1 MDGFFL
7 PLSPPFSSNKIS
19 SFCLLLLFCRIATA
33 QNFSLFPGRLLDF
46 VNKREILILLSIGVE
61 YQNEEGKYPHTT
73 QRRGLSLLF
82 SSLLFSS
89 LLSRNTKKKKA
100 LHHRYTHEHTTRAM
114 LTTTTMSTTGS
125 SSSFVSIETKRMIN
139 YTKQNAT
146 TMRKKDTGRRE
157 IGVAVAAQHKR
168 RARERVEEMNMN
180 NNYNVNRRRGLTH
193 SSSSSSSRGRE
204 RVIMSA
210 GFSLSKL
217 TSVLKKKTQSDFDRV
232 ISGTSKTREKL
243 SYMDEVLGLWRLEDL
258 DDTLDELEETLLS
271 VDFGPKTAGKVL
283 DTIRELVEDGKIK
296 TGEDC
301 KRALKETIVN
311 ILVND
316 GGDPTKMNVSEDE
329 KIPTCVLI
337 IGVNGGGKTTTIG
350 KLSNWYKNAG
360 AKVMM
365 VPGDTFRAAAAE
377 QLQTWADRTGAI
389 MSKSPPNTKPGA
401 VSYKAV
407 DEAITM
413 GDIDVILADTS
424 GRLHTNLDLMDELVG
439 VKNSIK
445 KREPSMPHEV
455 LLVLDGTTGLNM
467 LNQAREFGQQLGVTG
482 IILTKLDGTARGG
495 AVISVVDEMK
505 IPVKFVG
512 VGETMEDLQVFEP
525 ISFVDAL
532 FPEEEKDA

>member
-1 MDGFFL
+1 MMTMT
-7 PLSPPFSSNKIS
+7 SSS
-19 SFCLLLLFCRIATA
+19 T
-33 QNFSLFPGRLLDF
+33 
-46 VNKREILILLSIGVE
+46 
-61 YQNEEGKYPHTT
+61 
-73 QRRGLSLLF
+73 
-82 SSLLFSS
+82 SSLSS
-89 LLSRNTKKKKA
+89 LSATMKKQRQQQQQKEKKNLA
-100 LHHRYTHEHTTRAM
+100 
-114 LTTTTMSTTGS
+114 
-125 SSSFVSIETKRMIN
+125 FPSI
-139 YTKQNAT
+139 
-146 TMRKKDTGRRE
+146 KDTNRY
-157 IGVAVAAQHKR
+157 H
-168 RARERVEEMNMN
+168 
-180 NNYNVNRRRGLTH
+180 RRRGGEISVAACATQPRGRGEEAGAEKREMNTNNKNKNNLNNKEYSFNASRRSNKLNQSSLT
-193 SSSSSSSRGRE
+193 SRGK
-204 RVIMSA
+204 RVIMHSGGG

-243 SYMDEVLGLWRLEDL
+243 SYMDEILGLWRLEDL
-258 DDTLDELEETLLS
+258 DDTLDDLEETLLS

-316 GGDPTKMNVSEDE
+316 GGDPTKMNVSDDE

-407 DEAITM
+407 DEAIAM

-439 VKNSIK
+439 VKSSIK

-525 ISFVDAL
+525 LSFVDAL
-532 FPEEEKDA
+532 FPEEEEGDA

>member
-1 MDGFFL
+1 MMTMT
-7 PLSPPFSSNKIS
+7 SSS
-19 SFCLLLLFCRIATA
+19 T
-33 QNFSLFPGRLLDF
+33 
-46 VNKREILILLSIGVE
+46 
-61 YQNEEGKYPHTT
+61 
-73 QRRGLSLLF
+73 
-82 SSLLFSS
+82 SSLSS
-89 LLSRNTKKKKA
+89 LSATMKKQQQKKKKKKNLA
-100 LHHRYTHEHTTRAM
+100 
-114 LTTTTMSTTGS
+114 
-125 SSSFVSIETKRMIN
+125 FPSI
-139 YTKQNAT
+139 
-146 TMRKKDTGRRE
+146 KDTNRY
-157 IGVAVAAQHKR
+157 H
-168 RARERVEEMNMN
+168 
-180 NNYNVNRRRGLTH
+180 RRRGGEISVAACATQPRGRGEEAGAEKREMNTNNKNKNNLNNKEYSFNASRRSNKLNQSSLT
-193 SSSSSSSRGRE
+193 SRGK
-204 RVIMSA
+204 RVIMHSGGG

-243 SYMDEVLGLWRLEDL
+243 SYMDEILGLWRLEDL
-258 DDTLDELEETLLS
+258 DDTLDDLEETLLS

-316 GGDPTKMNVSEDE
+316 GGDPTKMNVSDDE

-407 DEAITM
+407 DEAIAM

-439 VKNSIK
+439 VKSSIK

-525 ISFVDAL
+525 LSFVDAL
-532 FPEEEKDA
+532 FPEEEAGDT

>member
-1 MDGFFL
+1 MTMTSSSTSS
-7 PLSPPFSSNKIS
+7 LSSLSATMKKQQQQQQQKKKKNLAFPSIKDTNRYHRRRGGEIS
-19 SFCLLLLFCRIATA
+19 VAACAT
-33 QNFSLFPGRLLDF
+33 QPRGRGEEAGAE
-46 VNKREILILLSIGVE
+46 KREINTNNKNNLNNKE
-61 YQNEEGKYPHTT
+61 YSFNAS
-73 QRRGLSLLF
+73 RRSNKLNQ
-82 SSLLFSS
+82 SS
-89 LLSRNTKKKKA
+89 K
-100 LHHRYTHEHTTRAM
+100 
-114 LTTTTMSTTGS
+114 LT
-125 SSSFVSIETKRMIN
+125 
-139 YTKQNAT
+139 
-146 TMRKKDTGRRE
+146 
-157 IGVAVAAQHKR
+157 
-168 RARERVEEMNMN
+168 
-180 NNYNVNRRRGLTH
+180 
-193 SSSSSSSRGRE
+193 SRGKS
-204 RVIMSA
+204 VIMHSGGG

-243 SYMDEVLGLWRLEDL
+243 SYMDEILGLWRLEDL
-258 DDTLDELEETLLS
+258 DDTLDDLEETLLS

-316 GGDPTKMNVSEDE
+316 GGDPTKMNVSDDE

-407 DEAITM
+407 DEAIAM

-439 VKNSIK
+439 VKSSIK

-525 ISFVDAL
+525 LSFVDAL
-532 FPEEEKDA
+532 FPEEEAGDA

>member
-1 MDGFFL
+1 MTMTSS
-7 PLSPPFSSNKIS
+7 LSSSLSSLSATMKKQQQQQQQQKKKKKKNLAFPSIKDTNRYHRRRGGEIS
-19 SFCLLLLFCRIATA
+19 VAACAT
-33 QNFSLFPGRLLDF
+33 QPRGRGEEAGAE
-46 VNKREILILLSIGVE
+46 KREINTNNKNNLNNKE
-61 YQNEEGKYPHTT
+61 YSFNAS
-73 QRRGLSLLF
+73 RRSNKLNQ
-82 SSLLFSS
+82 SS
-89 LLSRNTKKKKA
+89 K
-100 LHHRYTHEHTTRAM
+100 
-114 LTTTTMSTTGS
+114 LT
-125 SSSFVSIETKRMIN
+125 
-139 YTKQNAT
+139 
-146 TMRKKDTGRRE
+146 
-157 IGVAVAAQHKR
+157 
-168 RARERVEEMNMN
+168 
-180 NNYNVNRRRGLTH
+180 
-193 SSSSSSSRGRE
+193 SRGKS
-204 RVIMSA
+204 VIMHSGGG

-243 SYMDEVLGLWRLEDL
+243 SYMDEILGLWRLEDL
-258 DDTLDELEETLLS
+258 DDTLDDLEETLLS

-283 DTIRELVEDGKIK
+283 DTIRELVEDGKVK
-296 TGEDC
+296 TGGDC

-316 GGDPTKMNVSEDE
+316 GGDPTKMNVSDDE

-407 DEAITM
+407 DEAIAM

-439 VKNSIK
+439 VKSSIK

-525 ISFVDAL
+525 LSFVDAL
-532 FPEEEKDA
+532 FPEEEAGEA

>member
-1 MDGFFL
+1 MMTMT
-7 PLSPPFSSNKIS
+7 SSS
-19 SFCLLLLFCRIATA
+19 T
-33 QNFSLFPGRLLDF
+33 
-46 VNKREILILLSIGVE
+46 
-61 YQNEEGKYPHTT
+61 
-73 QRRGLSLLF
+73 
-82 SSLLFSS
+82 SSLSS
-89 LLSRNTKKKKA
+89 LSATMKKQQQQQQKKKKNLA
-100 LHHRYTHEHTTRAM
+100 SSIKNTNRYH
-114 LTTTTMSTTGS
+114 
-125 SSSFVSIETKRMIN
+125 
-139 YTKQNAT
+139 
-146 TMRKKDTGRRE
+146 
-157 IGVAVAAQHKR
+157 
-168 RARERVEEMNMN
+168 
-180 NNYNVNRRRGLTH
+180 RRRGGEISVAACATQPRGRGEGAGAEKREMNNKNKNNLNNKEYSFNASRRSNKLNQSSKLT
-193 SSSSSSSRGRE
+193 SRGKS
-204 RVIMSA
+204 VIMHSGGG

-243 SYMDEVLGLWRLEDL
+243 SYMDEILGLWRLEDL
-258 DDTLDELEETLLS
+258 DDTLDDLEETLLS

-316 GGDPTKMNVSEDE
+316 GGDPTKMNVSDDE
-329 KIPTCVLI
+329 KIPTRVLI

-407 DEAITM
+407 DEAIAM

-439 VKNSIK
+439 VKSSIK

-525 ISFVDAL
+525 LSFVDAL
-532 FPEEEKDA
+532 FPEEEEGDA

>member
-1 MDGFFL
+1 M
-7 PLSPPFSSNKIS
+7 
-19 SFCLLLLFCRIATA
+19 
-33 QNFSLFPGRLLDF
+33 
-46 VNKREILILLSIGVE
+46 
-61 YQNEEGKYPHTT
+61 
-73 QRRGLSLLF
+73 
-82 SSLLFSS
+82 
-89 LLSRNTKKKKA
+89 
-100 LHHRYTHEHTTRAM
+100 
-114 LTTTTMSTTGS
+114 
-125 SSSFVSIETKRMIN
+125 
-139 YTKQNAT
+139 
-146 TMRKKDTGRRE
+146 
-157 IGVAVAAQHKR
+157 
-168 RARERVEEMNMN
+168 
-180 NNYNVNRRRGLTH
+180 H
-193 SSSSSSSRGRE
+193 SGG
-204 RVIMSA
+204 

-243 SYMDEVLGLWRLEDL
+243 SYMDEILGLWRLEDL
-258 DDTLDELEETLLS
+258 DDTLDDLEETLLS

-316 GGDPTKMNVSEDE
+316 GGDPTKMNVSDDE

-407 DEAITM
+407 DEAIAM

-439 VKNSIK
+439 VKSSIK

-525 ISFVDAL
+525 LSFVDAL
-532 FPEEEKDA
+532 FPEEEAGDAQKISF

>member
-1 MDGFFL
+1 MMTMT
-7 PLSPPFSSNKIS
+7 STS
-19 SFCLLLLFCRIATA
+19 T
-33 QNFSLFPGRLLDF
+33 SL
-46 VNKREILILLSIGVE
+46 
-61 YQNEEGKYPHTT
+61 
-73 QRRGLSLLF
+73 
-82 SSLLFSS
+82 SSLSA
-89 LLSRNTKKKKA
+89 TMKKQQQQQKKKKNLA
-100 LHHRYTHEHTTRAM
+100 
-114 LTTTTMSTTGS
+114 S
-125 SSSFVSIETKRMIN
+125 SI
-139 YTKQNAT
+139 
-146 TMRKKDTGRRE
+146 KDTNRY
-157 IGVAVAAQHKR
+157 H
-168 RARERVEEMNMN
+168 
-180 NNYNVNRRRGLTH
+180 RRRGGEISVAACATQPRGRGEEAGAEKREMNNKNKNNLNNKEY
-193 SSSSSSSRGRE
+193 SFNASRRSNKLNQSSSRGK
-204 RVIMSA
+204 RVIMHSGGG

-243 SYMDEVLGLWRLEDL
+243 SYMDEILGLWRLEDL
-258 DDTLDELEETLLS
+258 DDTLDDLEETLLS

-316 GGDPTKMNVSEDE
+316 GGDPTKMNVSDDE

-407 DEAITM
+407 DEAIAM

-439 VKNSIK
+439 VKSSIK

-525 ISFVDAL
+525 LSFVDAL
-532 FPEEEKDA
+532 FPEEEAGDA

>member
-1 MDGFFL
+1 MTMT
-7 PLSPPFSSNKIS
+7 SSS
-19 SFCLLLLFCRIATA
+19 T
-33 QNFSLFPGRLLDF
+33 
-46 VNKREILILLSIGVE
+46 
-61 YQNEEGKYPHTT
+61 
-73 QRRGLSLLF
+73 
-82 SSLLFSS
+82 SSLSS
-89 LLSRNTKKKKA
+89 LSATMKKQQQQKKKKNLA
-100 LHHRYTHEHTTRAM
+100 
-114 LTTTTMSTTGS
+114 
-125 SSSFVSIETKRMIN
+125 FPSI
-139 YTKQNAT
+139 
-146 TMRKKDTGRRE
+146 KDTNRY
-157 IGVAVAAQHKR
+157 H
-168 RARERVEEMNMN
+168 
-180 NNYNVNRRRGLTH
+180 RRRGGEISVAACATQPRGRGEEAGAEKREMNTNNKNKNNLNNKEYSFNASRRSNKLNQSSKLT
-193 SSSSSSSRGRE
+193 SRGKS
-204 RVIMSA
+204 VIMHSGGG

-243 SYMDEVLGLWRLEDL
+243 SYMDEILGLWRLEDL
-258 DDTLDELEETLLS
+258 DDTLDDLEETLLS

-316 GGDPTKMNVSEDE
+316 GGDPTKMNVSDDE

-407 DEAITM
+407 DEAIAM

-439 VKNSIK
+439 VKSSIK

-525 ISFVDAL
+525 LSFVDAL
-532 FPEEEKDA
+532 FPEEEAGDA

>member
-1 MDGFFL
+1 MMTMTSSSTSS
-7 PLSPPFSSNKIS
+7 LSSLSATMKKQQQQQQKKKKNLAFPSIKDTNRYHRRRGGEIS
-19 SFCLLLLFCRIATA
+19 VAACAT
-33 QNFSLFPGRLLDF
+33 QPRGRGEEAGAE
-46 VNKREILILLSIGVE
+46 KREINTNNKNNLNNKE
-61 YQNEEGKYPHTT
+61 YSFNAS
-73 QRRGLSLLF
+73 RRSNKLNQ
-82 SSLLFSS
+82 SS
-89 LLSRNTKKKKA
+89 K
-100 LHHRYTHEHTTRAM
+100 
-114 LTTTTMSTTGS
+114 LT
-125 SSSFVSIETKRMIN
+125 
-139 YTKQNAT
+139 
-146 TMRKKDTGRRE
+146 
-157 IGVAVAAQHKR
+157 
-168 RARERVEEMNMN
+168 
-180 NNYNVNRRRGLTH
+180 
-193 SSSSSSSRGRE
+193 SRGKS
-204 RVIMSA
+204 VIMHSGGG

-243 SYMDEVLGLWRLEDL
+243 SYMDEILGLWRLEDL
-258 DDTLDELEETLLS
+258 DDTLDDLEETLLS

-316 GGDPTKMNVSEDE
+316 GGDPTKMNVSDDE

-407 DEAITM
+407 DEAIAM

-439 VKNSIK
+439 VKSSIK

-525 ISFVDAL
+525 LSFVDAL
-532 FPEEEKDA
+532 FPEEEEGDA

>member
-1 MDGFFL
+1 MTMTSS
-7 PLSPPFSSNKIS
+7 LSSSLSSLSATMKKQQQQQQKKKKNLAFPSIKDTNRYHRRRGGEIS
-19 SFCLLLLFCRIATA
+19 VAACAT
-33 QNFSLFPGRLLDF
+33 QPRGRGEEAGAE
-46 VNKREILILLSIGVE
+46 KREINTNNKNNLNNKE
-61 YQNEEGKYPHTT
+61 YSFNAS
-73 QRRGLSLLF
+73 RRSNKLNQ
-82 SSLLFSS
+82 SS
-89 LLSRNTKKKKA
+89 K
-100 LHHRYTHEHTTRAM
+100 
-114 LTTTTMSTTGS
+114 LT
-125 SSSFVSIETKRMIN
+125 
-139 YTKQNAT
+139 
-146 TMRKKDTGRRE
+146 
-157 IGVAVAAQHKR
+157 
-168 RARERVEEMNMN
+168 
-180 NNYNVNRRRGLTH
+180 
-193 SSSSSSSRGRE
+193 SRGKS
-204 RVIMSA
+204 VIMHSGGG

-243 SYMDEVLGLWRLEDL
+243 SYMDEILGLWRLEDL
-258 DDTLDELEETLLS
+258 DDTLDDLEETLLS

-316 GGDPTKMNVSEDE
+316 GGDPTKMNVSDDE

-407 DEAITM
+407 DEAIAM

-439 VKNSIK
+439 VKSSIK

-525 ISFVDAL
+525 LSFVDAL
-532 FPEEEKDA
+532 FPEEEAGDA

>member
-1 MDGFFL
+1 MMTMT
-7 PLSPPFSSNKIS
+7 SSS
-19 SFCLLLLFCRIATA
+19 T
-33 QNFSLFPGRLLDF
+33 
-46 VNKREILILLSIGVE
+46 
-61 YQNEEGKYPHTT
+61 
-73 QRRGLSLLF
+73 
-82 SSLLFSS
+82 SSLSS
-89 LLSRNTKKKKA
+89 LSATMKKQQQQKKKKNLA
-100 LHHRYTHEHTTRAM
+100 
-114 LTTTTMSTTGS
+114 
-125 SSSFVSIETKRMIN
+125 FPSI
-139 YTKQNAT
+139 
-146 TMRKKDTGRRE
+146 KDTNRY
-157 IGVAVAAQHKR
+157 H
-168 RARERVEEMNMN
+168 
-180 NNYNVNRRRGLTH
+180 RRRGGEISVAACATQPRGRGEEAGAEKREMNTNNKNKNNLNNKEYSFNASRRSNKLNQSSLT
-193 SSSSSSSRGRE
+193 SRGK
-204 RVIMSA
+204 RVIMHSGGG

-243 SYMDEVLGLWRLEDL
+243 SYMDEILGLWRLEDL
-258 DDTLDELEETLLS
+258 DDTLDDLEETLLS

-316 GGDPTKMNVSEDE
+316 GGDPTKMNVSDDE

-407 DEAITM
+407 DEAIAM

-439 VKNSIK
+439 VKSSIK

-525 ISFVDAL
+525 LSFVDAL
-532 FPEEEKDA
+532 FPEEEADT

>member
-1 MDGFFL
+1 MMTMT
-7 PLSPPFSSNKIS
+7 SSS
-19 SFCLLLLFCRIATA
+19 T
-33 QNFSLFPGRLLDF
+33 
-46 VNKREILILLSIGVE
+46 
-61 YQNEEGKYPHTT
+61 
-73 QRRGLSLLF
+73 
-82 SSLLFSS
+82 SSLSS
-89 LLSRNTKKKKA
+89 LSATMKKQRQQQQQKKKKNLA
-100 LHHRYTHEHTTRAM
+100 
-114 LTTTTMSTTGS
+114 
-125 SSSFVSIETKRMIN
+125 FPSI
-139 YTKQNAT
+139 
-146 TMRKKDTGRRE
+146 KDTNRY
-157 IGVAVAAQHKR
+157 H
-168 RARERVEEMNMN
+168 
-180 NNYNVNRRRGLTH
+180 RRRGGEISVAACATQPRGRGEGAGAEKREMNNKNKNNLNNKEYSFNASRRSNKLNQSSLT
-193 SSSSSSSRGRE
+193 SRGK
-204 RVIMSA
+204 RVIMHSGGG

-243 SYMDEVLGLWRLEDL
+243 SYMDEILGLWRLEDL
-258 DDTLDELEETLLS
+258 DDTLDDLEETLLS

-316 GGDPTKMNVSEDE
+316 GGDPTKMNVSDDE

-407 DEAITM
+407 DEAIAM

-439 VKNSIK
+439 VKSSIK

-525 ISFVDAL
+525 LSFVDAL
-532 FPEEEKDA
+532 FPEEEAGDA

>member
-1 MDGFFL
+1 MMTMTSSSTSS
-7 PLSPPFSSNKIS
+7 LSSLSATMKKQQQQKKKKNLAFPSIKDTNRYHRRRGGEIS
-19 SFCLLLLFCRIATA
+19 VAACAT
-33 QNFSLFPGRLLDF
+33 QPRGRGEEAGAE
-46 VNKREILILLSIGVE
+46 KREINTNNKNNLNNKE
-61 YQNEEGKYPHTT
+61 YSFNAS
-73 QRRGLSLLF
+73 RRSNKLNQ
-82 SSLLFSS
+82 SS
-89 LLSRNTKKKKA
+89 K
-100 LHHRYTHEHTTRAM
+100 
-114 LTTTTMSTTGS
+114 LT
-125 SSSFVSIETKRMIN
+125 
-139 YTKQNAT
+139 
-146 TMRKKDTGRRE
+146 
-157 IGVAVAAQHKR
+157 
-168 RARERVEEMNMN
+168 
-180 NNYNVNRRRGLTH
+180 
-193 SSSSSSSRGRE
+193 SRGKS
-204 RVIMSA
+204 VIMHSGGG

-243 SYMDEVLGLWRLEDL
+243 SYMDEILGLWRLEDL
-258 DDTLDELEETLLS
+258 DDTLDDLEETLLS

-316 GGDPTKMNVSEDE
+316 GGDPTKMNVSDDE

-407 DEAITM
+407 DEAIAM

-439 VKNSIK
+439 VKSSIK

-525 ISFVDAL
+525 LSFVDAL
-532 FPEEEKDA
+532 FPEEEEGDA

>member
-1 MDGFFL
+1 MMTMTSSSTSS
-7 PLSPPFSSNKIS
+7 LSSLSATMKKQRQQQQQKKKKNLAFPSIKDTNRYHRRRGGEIS
-19 SFCLLLLFCRIATA
+19 VAACAT
-33 QNFSLFPGRLLDF
+33 QPRGRGEEAGAE
-46 VNKREILILLSIGVE
+46 KREINTNNKNNLNNKE
-61 YQNEEGKYPHTT
+61 YSFNAS
-73 QRRGLSLLF
+73 RRSNKLNQ
-82 SSLLFSS
+82 SS
-89 LLSRNTKKKKA
+89 K
-100 LHHRYTHEHTTRAM
+100 
-114 LTTTTMSTTGS
+114 LT
-125 SSSFVSIETKRMIN
+125 
-139 YTKQNAT
+139 
-146 TMRKKDTGRRE
+146 
-157 IGVAVAAQHKR
+157 
-168 RARERVEEMNMN
+168 
-180 NNYNVNRRRGLTH
+180 
-193 SSSSSSSRGRE
+193 SRGKS
-204 RVIMSA
+204 VIMHSGGG

-243 SYMDEVLGLWRLEDL
+243 SYMDEILGLWRLEDL
-258 DDTLDELEETLLS
+258 DDTLDDLEETLLS

-316 GGDPTKMNVSEDE
+316 GGDPTKMNVSDDE

-407 DEAITM
+407 DEAIAM

-439 VKNSIK
+439 VKSSIK

-525 ISFVDAL
+525 LSFVDAL
-532 FPEEEKDA
+532 FPEEEAGEA

>member
-1 MDGFFL
+1 MTMTSSSTSS
-7 PLSPPFSSNKIS
+7 LSSLSATMKKQQQQQQQKKKKNLAFPSIKDTNRYHRRRGGEIS
-19 SFCLLLLFCRIATA
+19 VAACAT
-33 QNFSLFPGRLLDF
+33 QPRGRGEEAGAE
-46 VNKREILILLSIGVE
+46 KREINTNNKNNLNNKE
-61 YQNEEGKYPHTT
+61 YSFNAS
-73 QRRGLSLLF
+73 RRSNKLNQ
-82 SSLLFSS
+82 SS
-89 LLSRNTKKKKA
+89 K
-100 LHHRYTHEHTTRAM
+100 
-114 LTTTTMSTTGS
+114 LT
-125 SSSFVSIETKRMIN
+125 
-139 YTKQNAT
+139 
-146 TMRKKDTGRRE
+146 
-157 IGVAVAAQHKR
+157 
-168 RARERVEEMNMN
+168 
-180 NNYNVNRRRGLTH
+180 
-193 SSSSSSSRGRE
+193 SRGKS
-204 RVIMSA
+204 VIMHSGGG

-243 SYMDEVLGLWRLEDL
+243 SYMDEILGLWRLEDL
-258 DDTLDELEETLLS
+258 DDTLDDLEETLLS

-316 GGDPTKMNVSEDE
+316 GGDPTKMNVSDDE

-407 DEAITM
+407 DEAIAM

-439 VKNSIK
+439 VKSSIK

-525 ISFVDAL
+525 LSFVDAL
-532 FPEEEKDA
+532 FPEEEAGEA

>member
-1 MDGFFL
+1 MMTMTSS
-7 PLSPPFSSNKIS
+7 LSSSLSSLSATMKKQQQQQQQKKKKNLAFPSIKDTNRYHRRRGGEIS
-19 SFCLLLLFCRIATA
+19 VAACAT
-33 QNFSLFPGRLLDF
+33 QPRGRGEEAGAE
-46 VNKREILILLSIGVE
+46 KREINTNNKNNLNNKE
-61 YQNEEGKYPHTT
+61 YSFNAS
-73 QRRGLSLLF
+73 RRSNKLNQ
-82 SSLLFSS
+82 SS
-89 LLSRNTKKKKA
+89 K
-100 LHHRYTHEHTTRAM
+100 
-114 LTTTTMSTTGS
+114 LT
-125 SSSFVSIETKRMIN
+125 
-139 YTKQNAT
+139 
-146 TMRKKDTGRRE
+146 
-157 IGVAVAAQHKR
+157 
-168 RARERVEEMNMN
+168 
-180 NNYNVNRRRGLTH
+180 
-193 SSSSSSSRGRE
+193 SRGKS
-204 RVIMSA
+204 VIMHSGGG

-243 SYMDEVLGLWRLEDL
+243 SYMDEILGLWRLEDL
-258 DDTLDELEETLLS
+258 DDTLDDLEETLLS

-316 GGDPTKMNVSEDE
+316 GGDPTKMNVSDDE

-407 DEAITM
+407 DEAIAM

-439 VKNSIK
+439 VKSSIK

-525 ISFVDAL
+525 LSFVDAL
-532 FPEEEKDA
+532 FPEEEAGDA

>member
-1 MDGFFL
+1 MMTMTSSSTSS
-7 PLSPPFSSNKIS
+7 LSSLSATMKKQQQKKKKKKNLAFPSIKDTNRYHRRRGGEIS
-19 SFCLLLLFCRIATA
+19 VAACAT
-33 QNFSLFPGRLLDF
+33 QPRGRGEEAGAE
-46 VNKREILILLSIGVE
+46 KREINTNNKNNLNNKE
-61 YQNEEGKYPHTT
+61 YSFNAS
-73 QRRGLSLLF
+73 RRSNKLNQ
-82 SSLLFSS
+82 SS
-89 LLSRNTKKKKA
+89 K
-100 LHHRYTHEHTTRAM
+100 
-114 LTTTTMSTTGS
+114 LT
-125 SSSFVSIETKRMIN
+125 
-139 YTKQNAT
+139 
-146 TMRKKDTGRRE
+146 
-157 IGVAVAAQHKR
+157 
-168 RARERVEEMNMN
+168 
-180 NNYNVNRRRGLTH
+180 
-193 SSSSSSSRGRE
+193 SRGKS
-204 RVIMSA
+204 VIMHSGGG

-243 SYMDEVLGLWRLEDL
+243 SYMDEILGLWRLEDL
-258 DDTLDELEETLLS
+258 DDTLDDLEETLLS

-316 GGDPTKMNVSEDE
+316 GGDPTKMNVSDDE

-407 DEAITM
+407 DEAIAM

-439 VKNSIK
+439 VKSSIK

-525 ISFVDAL
+525 LSFVDAL
-532 FPEEEKDA
+532 FPEEEAGDA

>member
-1 MDGFFL
+1 MNNKNKNHLNKEYSFNA
-7 PLSPPFSSNKIS
+7 SRRSNK
-19 SFCLLLLFCRIATA
+19 LN
-33 QNFSLFPGRLLDF
+33 Q
-46 VNKREILILLSIGVE
+46 
-61 YQNEEGKYPHTT
+61 
-73 QRRGLSLLF
+73 
-82 SSLLFSS
+82 
-89 LLSRNTKKKKA
+89 
-100 LHHRYTHEHTTRAM
+100 
-114 LTTTTMSTTGS
+114 
-125 SSSFVSIETKRMIN
+125 
-139 YTKQNAT
+139 
-146 TMRKKDTGRRE
+146 
-157 IGVAVAAQHKR
+157 
-168 RARERVEEMNMN
+168 
-180 NNYNVNRRRGLTH
+180 
-193 SSSSSSSRGRE
+193 SSSRGK
-204 RVIMSA
+204 RVIMHSGGG

-243 SYMDEVLGLWRLEDL
+243 SYMDEILGLWRLEDL
-258 DDTLDELEETLLS
+258 DDTLDDLEETLLS

-316 GGDPTKMNVSEDE
+316 GGDPTKMNVSDDE

-407 DEAITM
+407 DEAIAM

-424 GRLHTNLDLMDELVG
+424 GRLHTNLDMMDELVG
-439 VKNSIK
+439 VKSSIK

-467 LNQAREFGQQLGVTG
+467 LNQAREFGKQLGVTG

-525 ISFVDAL
+525 LSFVDAL
-532 FPEEEKDA
+532 FPEDEAGDA

>member
-1 MDGFFL
+1 MTMTSSSTSS
-7 PLSPPFSSNKIS
+7 LSSLSATMKKQQQQKKKKNLAFPSIKDTNRYHRRRGGEIS
-19 SFCLLLLFCRIATA
+19 VAACAT
-33 QNFSLFPGRLLDF
+33 QPRGRGEEAGAE
-46 VNKREILILLSIGVE
+46 KREINTNNKNNLNNKE
-61 YQNEEGKYPHTT
+61 YSFNAS
-73 QRRGLSLLF
+73 RRSNKLNQ
-82 SSLLFSS
+82 SS
-89 LLSRNTKKKKA
+89 K
-100 LHHRYTHEHTTRAM
+100 
-114 LTTTTMSTTGS
+114 LT
-125 SSSFVSIETKRMIN
+125 
-139 YTKQNAT
+139 
-146 TMRKKDTGRRE
+146 
-157 IGVAVAAQHKR
+157 
-168 RARERVEEMNMN
+168 
-180 NNYNVNRRRGLTH
+180 
-193 SSSSSSSRGRE
+193 SRGKS
-204 RVIMSA
+204 VIMHSGGG

-243 SYMDEVLGLWRLEDL
+243 SYMDEILGLWRLEDL
-258 DDTLDELEETLLS
+258 DDTLDDLEETLLS

-316 GGDPTKMNVSEDE
+316 GGDPTKMNVSDDE

-407 DEAITM
+407 DEAIAM

-439 VKNSIK
+439 VKSSIK

-525 ISFVDAL
+525 LSFVDAL
-532 FPEEEKDA
+532 FPEEEEGDA

>member
-1 MDGFFL
+1 MMTMT
-7 PLSPPFSSNKIS
+7 SSS
-19 SFCLLLLFCRIATA
+19 T
-33 QNFSLFPGRLLDF
+33 
-46 VNKREILILLSIGVE
+46 
-61 YQNEEGKYPHTT
+61 
-73 QRRGLSLLF
+73 
-82 SSLLFSS
+82 SSLSS
-89 LLSRNTKKKKA
+89 LSATMKKQQQQQQKKKKNLA
-100 LHHRYTHEHTTRAM
+100 
-114 LTTTTMSTTGS
+114 S
-125 SSSFVSIETKRMIN
+125 SI
-139 YTKQNAT
+139 
-146 TMRKKDTGRRE
+146 KDTNRY
-157 IGVAVAAQHKR
+157 H
-168 RARERVEEMNMN
+168 
-180 NNYNVNRRRGLTH
+180 RRRGGEISVAACATQPRGRGEGAGAERREMNNKNKNNLNNKEYSFNASRRSNKLNQSSKLT
-193 SSSSSSSRGRE
+193 SRGKS
-204 RVIMSA
+204 VIMHSGGG

-243 SYMDEVLGLWRLEDL
+243 SYMDEILGLWRLEDL
-258 DDTLDELEETLLS
+258 DDTLDDLEETLLS

-316 GGDPTKMNVSEDE
+316 GGDPTKMNVSDDE

-407 DEAITM
+407 DEAIAM

-439 VKNSIK
+439 VKSSIK

-525 ISFVDAL
+525 LSFVDAL
-532 FPEEEKDA
+532 FAEEEAGDA

>member
-1 MDGFFL
+1 MRFLSLEGGQRSFFFPRVL
-7 PLSPPFSSNKIS
+7 RKNPKLDVLLVLLRNRDRKIS
-19 SFCLLLLFCRIATA
+19 LKSSFVAPSHTHTHTRI
-33 QNFSLFPGRLLDF
+33 PF
-46 VNKREILILLSIGVE
+46 VNIYKYIYRERERETINIAIMMMISSAAAALSAMETKSGMHSNNKTTTKMQKKDTSTGMRRSVAARAMQRYGREKREMNTNTNNNNNKNTS
-61 YQNEEGKYPHTT
+61 
-73 QRRGLSLLF
+73 RSSGLNQS
-82 SSLLFSS
+82 
-89 LLSRNTKKKKA
+89 
-100 LHHRYTHEHTTRAM
+100 Y
-114 LTTTTMSTTGS
+114 S
-125 SSSFVSIETKRMIN
+125 SSSLPGKRGN
-139 YTKQNAT
+139 
-146 TMRKKDTGRRE
+146 
-157 IGVAVAAQHKR
+157 
-168 RARERVEEMNMN
+168 
-180 NNYNVNRRRGLTH
+180 
-193 SSSSSSSRGRE
+193 
-204 RVIMSA
+204 RVIMHS

-243 SYMDEVLGLWRLEDL
+243 SYMDEILGLWRLEDL

-407 DEAITM
+407 DEAIAM

-445 KREPSMPHEV
+445 KRESSMPHEV

-512 VGETMEDLQVFEP
+512 VGESMEDLQVFEP
-525 ISFVDAL
+525 VSFVDAL
-532 FPEEEKDA
+532 FPEEEAGDA

>member
-1 MDGFFL
+1 MMTMT
-7 PLSPPFSSNKIS
+7 SSS
-19 SFCLLLLFCRIATA
+19 T
-33 QNFSLFPGRLLDF
+33 
-46 VNKREILILLSIGVE
+46 
-61 YQNEEGKYPHTT
+61 
-73 QRRGLSLLF
+73 
-82 SSLLFSS
+82 SSLSS
-89 LLSRNTKKKKA
+89 LSATMKKQQQQKKKKNLA
-100 LHHRYTHEHTTRAM
+100 
-114 LTTTTMSTTGS
+114 
-125 SSSFVSIETKRMIN
+125 FPSI
-139 YTKQNAT
+139 
-146 TMRKKDTGRRE
+146 KDTNRY
-157 IGVAVAAQHKR
+157 H
-168 RARERVEEMNMN
+168 
-180 NNYNVNRRRGLTH
+180 RRRGGEISVAACATQPRGRGEEAGAEKREMNTNNKNKNNLNNKEYSFNASRRSNKLNQSSLT
-193 SSSSSSSRGRE
+193 SRGK
-204 RVIMSA
+204 RVIMHSGGG

-243 SYMDEVLGLWRLEDL
+243 SYMDEILGLWRLEDL
-258 DDTLDELEETLLS
+258 DDTLDDLEETLLS

-316 GGDPTKMNVSEDE
+316 GGDPTKMNVSDDE

-407 DEAITM
+407 DEAIAM

-439 VKNSIK
+439 VKSSIK

-525 ISFVDAL
+525 LSFVDAL
-532 FPEEEKDA
+532 FPEEEAGEA

>member
-1 MDGFFL
+1 MMTMTSSSTSS
-7 PLSPPFSSNKIS
+7 LSSLSATMKKQQQQQQQQKKKKNLAFPSIKDTNRYHRRRGGEIS
-19 SFCLLLLFCRIATA
+19 VAACAT
-33 QNFSLFPGRLLDF
+33 QPRGRGEEAGAE
-46 VNKREILILLSIGVE
+46 KREINTNNKNNLNNKE
-61 YQNEEGKYPHTT
+61 YSFNAS
-73 QRRGLSLLF
+73 RRSNKLNQ
-82 SSLLFSS
+82 SS
-89 LLSRNTKKKKA
+89 K
-100 LHHRYTHEHTTRAM
+100 
-114 LTTTTMSTTGS
+114 LT
-125 SSSFVSIETKRMIN
+125 
-139 YTKQNAT
+139 
-146 TMRKKDTGRRE
+146 
-157 IGVAVAAQHKR
+157 
-168 RARERVEEMNMN
+168 
-180 NNYNVNRRRGLTH
+180 
-193 SSSSSSSRGRE
+193 SRGKS
-204 RVIMSA
+204 VIMHSGGG

-243 SYMDEVLGLWRLEDL
+243 SYMDEILGLWRLEDL
-258 DDTLDELEETLLS
+258 DDTLDDLEETLLS

-316 GGDPTKMNVSEDE
+316 GGDPTKMNVSDDE

-407 DEAITM
+407 DEAIAM

-439 VKNSIK
+439 VKSSIK

-525 ISFVDAL
+525 LSFVDAL
-532 FPEEEKDA
+532 FPEEEAGDA

>member
-1 MDGFFL
+1 MMTMT
-7 PLSPPFSSNKIS
+7 SSS
-19 SFCLLLLFCRIATA
+19 T
-33 QNFSLFPGRLLDF
+33 
-46 VNKREILILLSIGVE
+46 
-61 YQNEEGKYPHTT
+61 
-73 QRRGLSLLF
+73 
-82 SSLLFSS
+82 SSLSS
-89 LLSRNTKKKKA
+89 LSATMKKQQQQQKKKKNLA
-100 LHHRYTHEHTTRAM
+100 
-114 LTTTTMSTTGS
+114 S
-125 SSSFVSIETKRMIN
+125 SSI
-139 YTKQNAT
+139 
-146 TMRKKDTGRRE
+146 KDTNRY
-157 IGVAVAAQHKR
+157 H
-168 RARERVEEMNMN
+168 
-180 NNYNVNRRRGLTH
+180 RRRGGEISVAACATQPRGRGEGAGAEKRETNTNNKNKNNLNNKEY
-193 SSSSSSSRGRE
+193 SFNASRRSNKLNQSSSRGK
-204 RVIMSA
+204 RVIMHSGGG

-243 SYMDEVLGLWRLEDL
+243 SYMDEILGLWRLEDL
-258 DDTLDELEETLLS
+258 DDTLDDLEETLLS

-316 GGDPTKMNVSEDE
+316 GGDPTKMNVSDDE

-407 DEAITM
+407 DEAIAM

-439 VKNSIK
+439 VKSSIK

-525 ISFVDAL
+525 LSFVDAL
-532 FPEEEKDA
+532 FPEEEAGDA

>member
-1 MDGFFL
+1 MMTMTSSSTSS
-7 PLSPPFSSNKIS
+7 LSSLSATMKKQRQQQQQKKKKNLAFPSIKDTNRYHRRRGGEIS
-19 SFCLLLLFCRIATA
+19 VAACAT
-33 QNFSLFPGRLLDF
+33 QPRGRGEEAGAE
-46 VNKREILILLSIGVE
+46 KREINTNNKNNLNNKE
-61 YQNEEGKYPHTT
+61 YSFNAS
-73 QRRGLSLLF
+73 RRSNKLNQ
-82 SSLLFSS
+82 SS
-89 LLSRNTKKKKA
+89 K
-100 LHHRYTHEHTTRAM
+100 
-114 LTTTTMSTTGS
+114 LT
-125 SSSFVSIETKRMIN
+125 
-139 YTKQNAT
+139 
-146 TMRKKDTGRRE
+146 
-157 IGVAVAAQHKR
+157 
-168 RARERVEEMNMN
+168 
-180 NNYNVNRRRGLTH
+180 
-193 SSSSSSSRGRE
+193 SRGKS
-204 RVIMSA
+204 VIMHSGGG

-243 SYMDEVLGLWRLEDL
+243 SYMDEILGLWRLEDL
-258 DDTLDELEETLLS
+258 DDTLDDLEETLLS

-316 GGDPTKMNVSEDE
+316 GGDPTKMNVSDDE

-407 DEAITM
+407 DEAIAM

-439 VKNSIK
+439 VKSSIK

-525 ISFVDAL
+525 LSFVDAL
-532 FPEEEKDA
+532 FPEEEADT

>member
-1 MDGFFL
+1 MMTMTSSSTSS
-7 PLSPPFSSNKIS
+7 LSSLSATMKKQRQQQQQKKKKNLAFPSIKDTNRYHRRRGGEIS
-19 SFCLLLLFCRIATA
+19 VAACAT
-33 QNFSLFPGRLLDF
+33 QPRGRGEEAGAE
-46 VNKREILILLSIGVE
+46 KREINTNNKNNLNNKE
-61 YQNEEGKYPHTT
+61 YSFNAS
-73 QRRGLSLLF
+73 RRSNKLNQ
-82 SSLLFSS
+82 SS
-89 LLSRNTKKKKA
+89 K
-100 LHHRYTHEHTTRAM
+100 
-114 LTTTTMSTTGS
+114 LT
-125 SSSFVSIETKRMIN
+125 
-139 YTKQNAT
+139 
-146 TMRKKDTGRRE
+146 
-157 IGVAVAAQHKR
+157 
-168 RARERVEEMNMN
+168 
-180 NNYNVNRRRGLTH
+180 
-193 SSSSSSSRGRE
+193 SRGKS
-204 RVIMSA
+204 VIMHSGGG

-243 SYMDEVLGLWRLEDL
+243 SYMDEILGLWRLEDL
-258 DDTLDELEETLLS
+258 DDTLDDLEETLLS

-316 GGDPTKMNVSEDE
+316 GGDPTKMYVSDDE

-407 DEAITM
+407 DEAIAM

-439 VKNSIK
+439 VKSSIK

-525 ISFVDAL
+525 LSFVDAL
-532 FPEEEKDA
+532 FPEEEADT

>member
-1 MDGFFL
+1 MMTMTSSSTSS
-7 PLSPPFSSNKIS
+7 LSSLSATMKKQQQQKKKKNLAFPSIKDTNRYHRRRGGEIS
-19 SFCLLLLFCRIATA
+19 VAACAT
-33 QNFSLFPGRLLDF
+33 QPRGRGEEAGAE
-46 VNKREILILLSIGVE
+46 KREINTNNKNNLNNKE
-61 YQNEEGKYPHTT
+61 YSFNAS
-73 QRRGLSLLF
+73 RRSNKLNQ
-82 SSLLFSS
+82 SS
-89 LLSRNTKKKKA
+89 K
-100 LHHRYTHEHTTRAM
+100 
-114 LTTTTMSTTGS
+114 LT
-125 SSSFVSIETKRMIN
+125 
-139 YTKQNAT
+139 
-146 TMRKKDTGRRE
+146 
-157 IGVAVAAQHKR
+157 
-168 RARERVEEMNMN
+168 
-180 NNYNVNRRRGLTH
+180 
-193 SSSSSSSRGRE
+193 SRGKS
-204 RVIMSA
+204 VIMHSGGG

-243 SYMDEVLGLWRLEDL
+243 SYMDEILGLWRLEDL
-258 DDTLDELEETLLS
+258 DDTLDDLEETLLS

-316 GGDPTKMNVSEDE
+316 GGDPTKMNVSDDE

-407 DEAITM
+407 DEAIAM

-439 VKNSIK
+439 VKSSIK

-525 ISFVDAL
+525 LSFVDAL
-532 FPEEEKDA
+532 FPEEEAGDA

>member
-1 MDGFFL
+1 MMTMT
-7 PLSPPFSSNKIS
+7 SSS
-19 SFCLLLLFCRIATA
+19 T
-33 QNFSLFPGRLLDF
+33 
-46 VNKREILILLSIGVE
+46 
-61 YQNEEGKYPHTT
+61 
-73 QRRGLSLLF
+73 
-82 SSLLFSS
+82 SSLSS
-89 LLSRNTKKKKA
+89 LSATMKKQQQQKKKKNLA
-100 LHHRYTHEHTTRAM
+100 
-114 LTTTTMSTTGS
+114 
-125 SSSFVSIETKRMIN
+125 FPSI
-139 YTKQNAT
+139 
-146 TMRKKDTGRRE
+146 KDTNRY
-157 IGVAVAAQHKR
+157 H
-168 RARERVEEMNMN
+168 
-180 NNYNVNRRRGLTH
+180 RRRGGEISVAACATQPRGRGEEAGAEKREMNTNNKNKNNLNNKEYSFNASRRSNKLNQSSLT
-193 SSSSSSSRGRE
+193 SRGK
-204 RVIMSA
+204 RVIMHSGGG

-243 SYMDEVLGLWRLEDL
+243 SYMDEILGLWRLEDL
-258 DDTLDELEETLLS
+258 DDTLDDLEETLLS

-316 GGDPTKMNVSEDE
+316 GGDPTKMNVSDDE

-407 DEAITM
+407 DEAIAM

-439 VKNSIK
+439 VKSSIK

-525 ISFVDAL
+525 LSFVDAL
-532 FPEEEKDA
+532 FPEEEEGDA

>member
-1 MDGFFL
+1 MMTMTSSSTSS
-7 PLSPPFSSNKIS
+7 LSSLSATMKKQQQKKKKKKNLAFPSIKDTNRYHRRRGGEIS
-19 SFCLLLLFCRIATA
+19 IAACAT
-33 QNFSLFPGRLLDF
+33 QPRGRGEEAGAE
-46 VNKREILILLSIGVE
+46 KREINNKNKNNLNNKE
-61 YQNEEGKYPHTT
+61 YSFNAS
-73 QRRGLSLLF
+73 RRSNKLNQ
-82 SSLLFSS
+82 SSLTCL
-89 LLSRNTKKKKA
+89 
-100 LHHRYTHEHTTRAM
+100 
-114 LTTTTMSTTGS
+114 
-125 SSSFVSIETKRMIN
+125 
-139 YTKQNAT
+139 
-146 TMRKKDTGRRE
+146 
-157 IGVAVAAQHKR
+157 
-168 RARERVEEMNMN
+168 
-180 NNYNVNRRRGLTH
+180 
-193 SSSSSSSRGRE
+193 SSRRK
-204 RVIMSA
+204 RVIMHSGGG

-243 SYMDEVLGLWRLEDL
+243 SYMDEILGLWRLEDL
-258 DDTLDELEETLLS
+258 DDTLDDLEETLLS

-316 GGDPTKMNVSEDE
+316 GGDPTKMNVSDDE

-407 DEAITM
+407 DEAIAM

-439 VKNSIK
+439 VKSSIK

-525 ISFVDAL
+525 LSFVDAL
-532 FPEEEKDA
+532 FPEEEAGDA

>member
-1 MDGFFL
+1 MMTMT
-7 PLSPPFSSNKIS
+7 SSS
-19 SFCLLLLFCRIATA
+19 T
-33 QNFSLFPGRLLDF
+33 
-46 VNKREILILLSIGVE
+46 
-61 YQNEEGKYPHTT
+61 
-73 QRRGLSLLF
+73 
-82 SSLLFSS
+82 SSLSS
-89 LLSRNTKKKKA
+89 LSATMKKQRQQQQQKKKKNLA
-100 LHHRYTHEHTTRAM
+100 
-114 LTTTTMSTTGS
+114 
-125 SSSFVSIETKRMIN
+125 FPSI
-139 YTKQNAT
+139 
-146 TMRKKDTGRRE
+146 KDTNRY
-157 IGVAVAAQHKR
+157 H
-168 RARERVEEMNMN
+168 
-180 NNYNVNRRRGLTH
+180 RRRGGEISVAACATQPRGRGEEGGAEKREMNTNNKNKNNLNNKEYSFNASRRSNKLNQSSLT
-193 SSSSSSSRGRE
+193 SRGK
-204 RVIMSA
+204 RVIMHSGGG

-243 SYMDEVLGLWRLEDL
+243 SYMDEILGLWRLEDL
-258 DDTLDELEETLLS
+258 DDTLDDLEETLLS

-316 GGDPTKMNVSEDE
+316 GGDPTKMNVSDDE

-407 DEAITM
+407 DEAIAM

-439 VKNSIK
+439 VKSSIK

-525 ISFVDAL
+525 LSFVDAL
-532 FPEEEKDA
+532 FPEEEEGDA

>member
-1 MDGFFL
+1 MMTMT
-7 PLSPPFSSNKIS
+7 SSS
-19 SFCLLLLFCRIATA
+19 T
-33 QNFSLFPGRLLDF
+33 
-46 VNKREILILLSIGVE
+46 
-61 YQNEEGKYPHTT
+61 
-73 QRRGLSLLF
+73 
-82 SSLLFSS
+82 SSLSS
-89 LLSRNTKKKKA
+89 LSATMKKQRQQQQQKKKKNLA
-100 LHHRYTHEHTTRAM
+100 
-114 LTTTTMSTTGS
+114 
-125 SSSFVSIETKRMIN
+125 FPSI
-139 YTKQNAT
+139 
-146 TMRKKDTGRRE
+146 KDTNRY
-157 IGVAVAAQHKR
+157 H
-168 RARERVEEMNMN
+168 
-180 NNYNVNRRRGLTH
+180 RRRGGEISVPACATQPRGRGEEAGAEKREMNTNNKNKNNLNNKEYSFNASRRSNKLNQSSLT
-193 SSSSSSSRGRE
+193 SRGK
-204 RVIMSA
+204 RVIMHSGGG

-243 SYMDEVLGLWRLEDL
+243 SYMDEILGLWRLEDL
-258 DDTLDELEETLLS
+258 DDTLDDLEETLLS

-316 GGDPTKMNVSEDE
+316 GGDPTKMNVSDDE

-407 DEAITM
+407 DEAIAM

-439 VKNSIK
+439 VKSSIK

-525 ISFVDAL
+525 LSFVDAL
-532 FPEEEKDA
+532 FPEEEAGEA

>member
-1 MDGFFL
+1 MMTMTSSSTSS
-7 PLSPPFSSNKIS
+7 LSSLSATMKKQQQQKKKKNLAFPSIKDTNRYHRRRGGEIS
-19 SFCLLLLFCRIATA
+19 VAACAT
-33 QNFSLFPGRLLDF
+33 QPRGRGEEAGAE
-46 VNKREILILLSIGVE
+46 KREINTNNKNNLNNKE
-61 YQNEEGKYPHTT
+61 YSFNAS
-73 QRRGLSLLF
+73 RRSNKLNQ
-82 SSLLFSS
+82 SS
-89 LLSRNTKKKKA
+89 K
-100 LHHRYTHEHTTRAM
+100 
-114 LTTTTMSTTGS
+114 LT
-125 SSSFVSIETKRMIN
+125 
-139 YTKQNAT
+139 
-146 TMRKKDTGRRE
+146 
-157 IGVAVAAQHKR
+157 
-168 RARERVEEMNMN
+168 
-180 NNYNVNRRRGLTH
+180 
-193 SSSSSSSRGRE
+193 SRGKS
-204 RVIMSA
+204 VIMHSGGG

-243 SYMDEVLGLWRLEDL
+243 SYMDEILGLWRLEDL
-258 DDTLDELEETLLS
+258 DDTLDDLEETLLS

-316 GGDPTKMNVSEDE
+316 GGDPTKMNVSDDE

-407 DEAITM
+407 DEAIAM

-439 VKNSIK
+439 VKSSIK

-525 ISFVDAL
+525 LSFVDAL
-532 FPEEEKDA
+532 FPEEEAGEA

>member
-1 MDGFFL
+1 MMTMTSSSTSS
-7 PLSPPFSSNKIS
+7 LSSLSATMKKQQQQQKKNLASSSIKDTNRYHRRRGGEIS
-19 SFCLLLLFCRIATA
+19 VAACAT
-33 QNFSLFPGRLLDF
+33 QPRGRGEEAGAE
-46 VNKREILILLSIGVE
+46 KREINTNNKNNLNNKE
-61 YQNEEGKYPHTT
+61 YSFNAS
-73 QRRGLSLLF
+73 RRSNKLNQ
-82 SSLLFSS
+82 SS
-89 LLSRNTKKKKA
+89 K
-100 LHHRYTHEHTTRAM
+100 
-114 LTTTTMSTTGS
+114 LT
-125 SSSFVSIETKRMIN
+125 
-139 YTKQNAT
+139 
-146 TMRKKDTGRRE
+146 
-157 IGVAVAAQHKR
+157 
-168 RARERVEEMNMN
+168 
-180 NNYNVNRRRGLTH
+180 
-193 SSSSSSSRGRE
+193 SRGKS
-204 RVIMSA
+204 VIMHSGGG

-243 SYMDEVLGLWRLEDL
+243 SYMDEILGLWRLEDL
-258 DDTLDELEETLLS
+258 DDTLDDLEETLLS

-316 GGDPTKMNVSEDE
+316 GGDPTKMNVSDDE

-407 DEAITM
+407 DEAIAM

-439 VKNSIK
+439 VKSSIK

-525 ISFVDAL
+525 LSFVDAL
-532 FPEEEKDA
+532 FPEEEAGDA

>member
-1 MDGFFL
+1 MTMTSSSTSS
-7 PLSPPFSSNKIS
+7 LSSLSATMKKQQQQKKKKNLAFPSIKDTNRYHRRRGGEIS
-19 SFCLLLLFCRIATA
+19 VAACAT
-33 QNFSLFPGRLLDF
+33 QPRGRGEEAGAE
-46 VNKREILILLSIGVE
+46 KREINTNNKNNLNNKEYSFNASRRSNKLS
-61 YQNEEGKYPHTT
+61 Q
-73 QRRGLSLLF
+73 
-82 SSLLFSS
+82 SS
-89 LLSRNTKKKKA
+89 K
-100 LHHRYTHEHTTRAM
+100 
-114 LTTTTMSTTGS
+114 LT
-125 SSSFVSIETKRMIN
+125 
-139 YTKQNAT
+139 
-146 TMRKKDTGRRE
+146 
-157 IGVAVAAQHKR
+157 
-168 RARERVEEMNMN
+168 
-180 NNYNVNRRRGLTH
+180 
-193 SSSSSSSRGRE
+193 SRGKS
-204 RVIMSA
+204 VIMHSGGG

-243 SYMDEVLGLWRLEDL
+243 SYMDEILGLWRLEDL
-258 DDTLDELEETLLS
+258 DDTLDDLEETLLS

-316 GGDPTKMNVSEDE
+316 GGDPTKMNVSDDE

-407 DEAITM
+407 DEAIAM

-439 VKNSIK
+439 VKSSIK

-525 ISFVDAL
+525 LSFVDAL
-532 FPEEEKDA
+532 FPEEEAGEA

>member
-1 MDGFFL
+1 MTMTSS
-7 PLSPPFSSNKIS
+7 LSSSLSSLSATMKKQQQQQQQQKKKKNLAFPSIKDTNRYHRRRGGEIS
-19 SFCLLLLFCRIATA
+19 VAACAT
-33 QNFSLFPGRLLDF
+33 QPRGRGEEAGAE
-46 VNKREILILLSIGVE
+46 KREINTNNKNNLNNKE
-61 YQNEEGKYPHTT
+61 YSFNAS
-73 QRRGLSLLF
+73 RRSNKLNQ
-82 SSLLFSS
+82 SS
-89 LLSRNTKKKKA
+89 K
-100 LHHRYTHEHTTRAM
+100 
-114 LTTTTMSTTGS
+114 LT
-125 SSSFVSIETKRMIN
+125 
-139 YTKQNAT
+139 
-146 TMRKKDTGRRE
+146 
-157 IGVAVAAQHKR
+157 
-168 RARERVEEMNMN
+168 
-180 NNYNVNRRRGLTH
+180 
-193 SSSSSSSRGRE
+193 SRGKS
-204 RVIMSA
+204 VIMHSGGG

-243 SYMDEVLGLWRLEDL
+243 SYMDEILGLWRLEDL
-258 DDTLDELEETLLS
+258 DDTLDDLEETLLS

-316 GGDPTKMNVSEDE
+316 GGDPTKMNVSDDE

-407 DEAITM
+407 DEAIAM

-439 VKNSIK
+439 VKSSIK

-525 ISFVDAL
+525 LSFVDAL
-532 FPEEEKDA
+532 FPEEEAGDA

>member
-1 MDGFFL
+1 MMTMT
-7 PLSPPFSSNKIS
+7 SSS
-19 SFCLLLLFCRIATA
+19 T
-33 QNFSLFPGRLLDF
+33 
-46 VNKREILILLSIGVE
+46 
-61 YQNEEGKYPHTT
+61 
-73 QRRGLSLLF
+73 
-82 SSLLFSS
+82 SSLSS
-89 LLSRNTKKKKA
+89 LSATMKKQRQQQQQKKKKNLA
-100 LHHRYTHEHTTRAM
+100 
-114 LTTTTMSTTGS
+114 
-125 SSSFVSIETKRMIN
+125 FPSI
-139 YTKQNAT
+139 
-146 TMRKKDTGRRE
+146 KDTNRY
-157 IGVAVAAQHKR
+157 H
-168 RARERVEEMNMN
+168 
-180 NNYNVNRRRGLTH
+180 RRRGGEISVAACATQPRGRGEEAGAEKREMNTNNKNKNNLNNKEYSFNASRRSNKLNQSSLT
-193 SSSSSSSRGRE
+193 SRGK
-204 RVIMSA
+204 RVIMHSGGG

-243 SYMDEVLGLWRLEDL
+243 SYMDEILGLWRLEDL
-258 DDTLDELEETLLS
+258 DDTLDDLEETLLS

-316 GGDPTKMNVSEDE
+316 GGDPTKMNVSDDE

-407 DEAITM
+407 DEAIAM

-424 GRLHTNLDLMDELVG
+424 GRLHTNLNLMDELVG
-439 VKNSIK
+439 VKSSIK

-525 ISFVDAL
+525 LSFVDAL
-532 FPEEEKDA
+532 FPEEEEGDA

>member
-1 MDGFFL
+1 MKKQQQQQQQQQKKKKNLAFPSIKDTNRYHRRRGGE
-7 PLSPPFSSNKIS
+7 IS
-19 SFCLLLLFCRIATA
+19 VAACAT
-33 QNFSLFPGRLLDF
+33 QPRGRGEEAGAE
-46 VNKREILILLSIGVE
+46 KREINTNNKNNLNNKE
-61 YQNEEGKYPHTT
+61 YSFNAS
-73 QRRGLSLLF
+73 RRSNKL
-82 SSLLFSS
+82 
-89 LLSRNTKKKKA
+89 N
-100 LHHRYTHEHTTRAM
+100 
-114 LTTTTMSTTGS
+114 
-125 SSSFVSIETKRMIN
+125 
-139 YTKQNAT
+139 Q
-146 TMRKKDTGRRE
+146 
-157 IGVAVAAQHKR
+157 
-168 RARERVEEMNMN
+168 
-180 NNYNVNRRRGLTH
+180 
-193 SSSSSSSRGRE
+193 SSSRGK
-204 RVIMSA
+204 RVIMHSGGG

-243 SYMDEVLGLWRLEDL
+243 SYMDEILGLWRLEDL
-258 DDTLDELEETLLS
+258 DDTLDDLEETLLS

-316 GGDPTKMNVSEDE
+316 GGDPTKMNVSDDE

-407 DEAITM
+407 DEAIAM

-439 VKNSIK
+439 VKSSIK

-525 ISFVDAL
+525 LSFVDAL
-532 FPEEEKDA
+532 FPEEEAGDA

>member
-1 MDGFFL
+1 MTMTSSSTSS
-7 PLSPPFSSNKIS
+7 LSSLSATMKKQQQQKKKKNFAFPSITDTNRYHRRRGGEIS
-19 SFCLLLLFCRIATA
+19 VAACAT
-33 QNFSLFPGRLLDF
+33 QPRGRGEEAGAE
-46 VNKREILILLSIGVE
+46 KREINTNNKNNLNNKE
-61 YQNEEGKYPHTT
+61 YSFNAS
-73 QRRGLSLLF
+73 RRSNKLNQ
-82 SSLLFSS
+82 SSLTCL
-89 LLSRNTKKKKA
+89 
-100 LHHRYTHEHTTRAM
+100 
-114 LTTTTMSTTGS
+114 
-125 SSSFVSIETKRMIN
+125 
-139 YTKQNAT
+139 
-146 TMRKKDTGRRE
+146 
-157 IGVAVAAQHKR
+157 
-168 RARERVEEMNMN
+168 
-180 NNYNVNRRRGLTH
+180 
-193 SSSSSSSRGRE
+193 SSRGK
-204 RVIMSA
+204 RVIMHSGGG

-243 SYMDEVLGLWRLEDL
+243 SYMDEILGLWRLEDL
-258 DDTLDELEETLLS
+258 DDTLDDLEETLLS

-316 GGDPTKMNVSEDE
+316 GGDPTKMNVSDDE

-407 DEAITM
+407 DEAIAM

-439 VKNSIK
+439 VKSSIK

-525 ISFVDAL
+525 LSFVDAL
-532 FPEEEKDA
+532 FPEEEAGDA